1 MPLSPGTLLGR
12 YEIIE
17 PIGAGGM
24 GEVYRARD
32 LRLGRDVAIKV
43 SVERFSGRFEREA
56 RAIAALNHP
65 HICTLY
71 DVGPDYLVMEYIQ
84 GKPLCGPLATED
96 AVRLAIQIASALE
109 AAHKR
114 RVLHRDLKP
123 GNILVTETG
132 PKLLDFGLAYLATD
146 SDPNVTKTIEGI
158 VIGTA
163 AYMSPEQALGK
174 PLDARSDVFSFGI
187 VLYELLSGTRA
198 FGGSSPA
205 AVLASVLRDEP
216 RPLQAPAEVARIVSR
231 CLNKAPA
238 GRFQSMT
245 DVRTAL
251 EELSLHDVE
260 KQRSIA
266 VLPFKN
272 MSGDK
277 EQEYFSDGLAEE
289 IIHALAHVPG
299 LKVTARTSAFAF
311 RGKEEDVT
319 KIAAALR
326 VSNILEG
333 SVRRAGNRI
342 RVTAQ
347 LINAENGYHLWSE
360 RYDREM
366 ADVFAIQDEI
376 AQAIAGT
383 LEIELTR
390 HPSHFRGYRPNL
402 PAYEAYLR
410 GRHHL
415 IKLTAES
422 WARAKESF
430 EEAIAR
436 DPQYARPHAGLG
448 WGYFVAG
455 TNGVVPLREVVSL
468 VRVEAQK
475 ALELNPSELGP
486 HFLLGALAAYDYNW
500 NEAGEHFRVA
510 LAGTSRS
517 AVPAYTR
524 WAYAAF
530 YLAPFGRFRES
541 VVELQRTVEQ
551 DPLNA
556 SWRAILSSHLS
567 EAGSRD
573 RALEEALKASEID
586 ENHWLALFMLGGIY
600 FSRGKFREAVAAAER
615 AHKAVPWHS
624 MPMGLLA
631 GALVRLG
638 EKDRAEALIRQ
649 MGDAPRPVWGRV
661 LYHLL
666 CSEIDAAADWFK
678 ETIEQR
684 DPFALIFAR
693 SSVTEPLRQSS
704 HWPKLARMMNLPE
717 TV

>member
-1 MPLSPGTLLGR
+1 
-12 YEIIE
+12 
-17 PIGAGGM
+17 M

-43 SVERFSGRFEREA
+43 SIERFSGRFEREA

-71 DVGPDYLVMEYIQ
+71 DVGPDYLVMEYIE
-84 GKPLCGPLATED
+84 GKPVCGPVATKD

-109 AAHKR
+109 AAHKK

-123 GNILVTETG
+123 RNILVTETG

-146 SDPNVTKTIEGI
+146 SDSDADATKTIEGT

-163 AYMSPEQALGK
+163 AYMSPEQAQGK
-174 PLDARSDVFSFGI
+174 PLDERSDVFSFGA
-187 VLYELLSGTRA
+187 VLYELLSGSRA
-198 FGGSSPA
+198 FGGSSSA
-205 AVLASVLRDEP
+205 AVLSLVLRDEP
-216 RPLQAPAEVARIVSR
+216 RPLQVPAEVSRIVAR
-231 CLNKAPA
+231 CLSKAPA
-238 GRFQSMT
+238 ARFQTMT
-245 DVRTAL
+245 EVRTAL
-251 EELSLHDVE
+251 EQLSLHEAE

-289 IIHALAHVPG
+289 IIHALANIPG

-311 RGKEEDVT
+311 RDKEQDVT
-319 KIAAALR
+319 KIAEALR

-376 AQAIAGT
+376 AHAIAGT
-383 LEIELTR
+383 LQVELTR
-390 HPSHFRGYRPNL
+390 YPSHFREYRPNV

-422 WARAKESF
+422 WARAKECF

-436 DPQYARPHAGLG
+436 DPKYARPHAGLG
-448 WGYFVAG
+448 WGYLVAG
-455 TNGVVPLREVVSL
+455 TNGVLLLREVAPL

-475 ALELNPSELGP
+475 ALQLNPSEAGP
-486 HFLLGALAAYDYNW
+486 HFLLGSLAAYEYNW
-500 NEAGEHFRVA
+500 NESAEHFRVA
-510 LAGTSRS
+510 IAATSPS
-517 AVPAYTR
+517 TVPAYTR

-541 VVELQRTVEQ
+541 VAELQRAVEQ

-556 SWRAILSSHLS
+556 SWRAILSSHLN
-567 EAGSRD
+567 EAGFYD
-573 RALEEALKASEID
+573 RAIEEALKAREID
-586 ENHWLALFMLGGIY
+586 ENHWLPQYMLGGIY
-600 FSRGKFREAVAAAER
+600 LSRGKFAEAIAAAER
-615 AHKAVPWHS
+615 AHQAVPWHS
-624 MPMGLLA
+624 MPIGLLA
-631 GALVRLG
+631 GALVQVG
-638 EKDRAEALIRQ
+638 EKDRAQALIRQ

-666 CSEIDAAADWFK
+666 CAEIEAAAAWFK
-678 ETIEQR
+678 KMIEQG

-693 SSVTEPLRQSS
+693 ASVTKPLRQSS
-704 HWPKLARMMNLPE
+704 HWPELARMMNLPE
-717 TV
+717 RVFPVE

>member
-1 MPLSPGTLLGR
+1 
-12 YEIIE
+12 
-17 PIGAGGM
+17 M

-32 LRLGRDVAIKV
+32 VRLGRDGAIKV
-43 SVERFSGRFEREA
+43 SAERFSGRFEREA
-56 RAIAALNHP
+56 RAIAVLNHP

-71 DVGPDYLVMEYIQ
+71 DVGPDYLVMEYIK
-84 GKPLCGPLATED
+84 GKPVCGPVATKD

-109 AAHKR
+109 AAHKKS
-114 RVLHRDLKP
+114 VLHRDLKP

-146 SDPNVTKTIEGI
+146 SDSDATTTIEGT

-163 AYMSPEQALGK
+163 AYMSPEQAEGK
-174 PLDARSDVFSFGI
+174 PLDERSDVFSFGA
-187 VLYELLSGTRA
+187 VVYELLSGSRA
-198 FGGSSPA
+198 FGGSSSA
-205 AVLASVLRDEP
+205 AVLSSVLRDEP
-216 RPLQAPAEVARIVSR
+216 RPLEVAAEVSRIVAR
-231 CLNKAPA
+231 CLSKAPA
-238 GRFQSMT
+238 GRFQTMT
-245 DVRTAL
+245 EVRTAL
-251 EELSLHDVE
+251 EQLSLQEAE

-289 IIHALAHVPG
+289 IIHALAHIPG

-311 RGKEEDVT
+311 RGKEQDVT
-319 KIAAALR
+319 KIAEALR

-383 LEIELTR
+383 LEVELTR
-390 HPSHFRGYRPNL
+390 HPSHMREYRPNV

-436 DPQYARPHAGLG
+436 DPKYARPHAGLG
-448 WGYFVAG
+448 WGYLVAG
-455 TNGVVPLREVVSL
+455 TNGVLLLRKVVPLA
-468 VRVEAQK
+468 RVEAQK
-475 ALELNPSELGP
+475 ALELNPSEPGP

-500 NEAGEHFRVA
+500 KEAAEHFRVA
-510 LAGTSRS
+510 IAATSLS
-517 AVPAYTR
+517 TVPANTR

-541 VVELQRTVEQ
+541 VAELQRAVEQ

-556 SWRAILSSHLS
+556 SWRAMLSSHLN
-567 EAGSRD
+567 ETGCYE
-573 RALEEALKASEID
+573 RAIEEALKATEID
-586 ENHWLALFMLGGIY
+586 ENHWLPQYMLGGIY
-600 FSRGKFREAVAAAER
+600 LSRGKLAEAVAAAER
-615 AHKAVPWHS
+615 AHQAVPWHS
-624 MPMGLLA
+624 MPIGLLA
-631 GALVRLG
+631 GALVQVG
-638 EKDRAEALIRQ
+638 GKDRAQALIGQ

-666 CSEIDAAADWFK
+666 CSEIEAAADWFK
-678 ETIEQR
+678 KMIEQG

-693 SSVTEPLRQSS
+693 ASVTKPLRQSS
-704 HWPKLARMMNLPE
+704 HWPELARMMNLPE
-717 TV
+717 TVGEV